1 MHYAI
6 VDIETTGGYAS
17 GSGIT
22 EIAILIHDGTAVID
36 RYETL
41 VNPGRPIPF
50 SIQALTGINDE
61 MVADSPAFDE
71 VADKIYQML
80 SGCVFIAHNVN
91 FDYSFVKYH
100 LQAAGYEFSAPKLC
114 TVRLSRKIKP
124 GLSSYSLGKLC
135 DALGI
140 IIENR
145 HRAGGDADATAIL
158 FSKLLT
164 WDTAGHIPM
173 MLKKTSKDQQLPP
186 NLPKEDFTN
195 LPSCPGVYYFLD
207 MAGKEIYVGKALN
220 IRKRVASHFS
230 GHNPNPQRQH
240 FLRSIYAI
248 RYERC
253 GTELMALLLEAAEIK
268 RLWPLYNRAMKRPE
282 PKFALYS
289 YEDFHGYRRLAI
301 GKHGKYHDCIHV
313 FNREPD
319 GIRMLRKLVIDFGLS
334 AERCS
339 YGRYPLFSSESEDIQ
354 KLSTEIQLLSPQ
366 DYNALVENALTKFT
380 ENLPSFVI
388 VDSGRNADENSCI
401 WVEKGRLCRIGYL
414 SSQSDLTSLSDIKE
428 MLKPCS
434 SNHYMNQLIFS
445 YAEKY
450 PLKVKRFMQEMIN
463 FQEIPE

>member
-1 MHYAI
+1 
-6 VDIETTGGYAS
+6 
-17 GSGIT
+17 
-22 EIAILIHDGTAVID
+22 
-36 RYETL
+36 
-41 VNPGRPIPF
+41 
-50 SIQALTGINDE
+50 
-61 MVADSPAFDE
+61 
-71 VADKIYQML
+71 
-80 SGCVFIAHNVN
+80 
-91 FDYSFVKYH
+91 
-100 LQAAGYEFSAPKLC
+100 
-114 TVRLSRKIKP
+114 
-124 GLSSYSLGKLC
+124 
-135 DALGI
+135 
-140 IIENR
+140 
-145 HRAGGDADATAIL
+145 
-158 FSKLLT
+158 
-164 WDTAGHIPM
+164 

-248 RYERC
+248 RYESC

-268 RLWPLYNRAMKRPE
+268 RLWPLYNRVMKRPE

-289 YEDFHGYRRLAI
+289 YEDFYGYRRLAI

-313 FNREPD
+313 FNRESD

-334 AERCS
+334 ADRCS
-339 YGRYPLFSSESEDIQ
+339 YGRYPFFSSESEDIQ
-354 KLSTEIQLLSPQ
+354 KLSTEIQLLNPQ
-366 DYNALVENALTKFT
+366 EYNTVVENALTKFT

-388 VDSGRNADENSCI
+388 VDTGRNMDENSCI
-401 WVEKGRLCRIGYL
+401 WVEKGRLSRIGYL
-414 SSQSDLTSLSDIKE
+414 SNQSDLTSLSDMKE
-428 MLKPCS
+428 MLKPCA

-450 PLKVKRFMQEMIN
+450 PLKVKRLMQEMTN